1 MPLLSVRL
9 DLAQINVKHR
19 KIWKY
24 NKVWKIFILLGYPNK
39 LRQYC
44 QWNPKRCERFF
55 KYRWPIVLCRSNC
68 AESVLWGRHS
78 FKNLQISQEGA
89 CSGVFFSPATLLK
102 EERRRTFFPLN
113 FSEQFFYITPPSNCC
128 MWHLF
133 VTDFIGMVLFN
144 SILILWFLFSIN
156 DGEEIC

>member
-68 AESVLWGRHS
+68 AEV
-78 FKNLQISQEGA
+78 
-89 CSGVFFSPATLLK
+89 
-102 EERRRTFFPLN
+102 
-113 FSEQFFYITPPSNCC
+113 FSEEGILSKICKFQRKKPAVAYFLVLQLYWKRNVVALFFLWTFRNSFFYITPPPNCC

-133 VTDFIGMVLFN
+133 FTDFIGMILF
-144 SILILWFLFSIN
+144 SWILILWFLFSIN